1 MKKNKQKTII
11 NQEDMTIRANLNNLE
26 PGDSVN
32 KERTLETANSKL
44 AKDEIQQQNN
54 NL

>member
-1 MKKNKQKTII
+1 MKRNKAKTFI
-11 NQEDMTIRANLNNLE
+11 NQEEITTQANLNNLE
-26 PGDSVN
+26 PGDSVD
-32 KERTLETANSKL
+32 EQRTVETANSHL